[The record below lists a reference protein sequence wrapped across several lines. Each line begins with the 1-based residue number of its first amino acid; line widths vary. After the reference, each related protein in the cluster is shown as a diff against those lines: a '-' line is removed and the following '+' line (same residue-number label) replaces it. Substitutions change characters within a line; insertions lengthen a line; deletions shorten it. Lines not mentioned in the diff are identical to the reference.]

1 MTKLFSQDISEQ
13 HLKQSSRNFTDI
25 VGTNHIS
32 VVPPLLKKP
41 NILSKRKEGEP
52 VQIRLTPN
60 KRSVKKP
67 RYLSDYKLS
76 SNASDSNLD
85 EGCEVDQKSIRRPL
99 IDHDYGLPSDIDHD
113 RLADDY
119 FEQIRLNPSVT
130 IERVNQIVLGED
142 KKYGQVNIEGE
153 ANNSCPTSTR

>member
-1 MTKLFSQDISEQ
+1 MTKLFSQDISEHQ
-13 HLKQSSRNFTDI
+13 LKQSSRNFTDI

-32 VVPPLLKKP
+32 AVPPLLKKP

-85 EGCEVDQKSIRRPL
+85 EGCEVNQKSIRRPL

-119 FEQIRLNPSVT
+119 FEQNRLDPSDA
-130 IERVNQIVLGED
+130 IEIVINRLL
-142 KKYGQVNIEGE
+142 
-153 ANNSCPTSTR
+153 

>member
-1 MTKLFSQDISEQ
+1 MTKLFSQDISEHQ
-13 HLKQSSRNFTDI
+13 LKKSSRNFTDI

-32 VVPPLLKKP
+32 AVPPLLKKP

-60 KRSVKKP
+60 KRPVKKP

-85 EGCEVDQKSIRRPL
+85 EGCEVNQKSIRRPL

-113 RLADDY
+113 MADDY

-142 KKYGQVNIEGE
+142 KKYAQVNIEGE